1 MSWLT
6 WKVDVVTNMAVSQ
19 CLGMEVP
26 RSPNMSQ
33 WCGCPEVVFA
43 VTVLIFVFIAMLR
56 DIKGPPKFSTFYFQ
70 IFQWTTVIPRQ
81 DQASHPEGE
90 KAASTATPQL
100 GAASTHD
107 NQFSPQKNA
116 FPADGNFGLIL
127 HQNGLRWIQHNYN
140 TFNHCRTL
148 EKAAVAKACE
158 RHRLIDFD
166 AVASQLPA
174 AARAAAVASVPR
186 CLCCIFLSDLPVQH
200 CMTATFDVQRHIYSR
215 ARFPISRSLREADF
229 SGISCVQGV

>member
-1 MSWLT
+1 M
-6 WKVDVVTNMAVSQ
+6 DVLRWYLPWQ
-19 CLGMEVP
+19 CWYLSLLPCWGTSKDPEILPVFFP
-26 RSPNMSQ
+26 DFPVNSQ
-33 WCGCPEVVFA
+33 WFPGRTKRATQKVRKQRQLQRRNLELPA
-43 VTVLIFVFIAMLR
+43 LR
-56 DIKGPPKFSTFYFQ
+56 
-70 IFQWTTVIPRQ
+70 TTSFPR
-81 DQASHPEGE
+81 
-90 KAASTATPQL
+90 K
-100 GAASTHD
+100 
-107 NQFSPQKNA
+107 KNA

-127 HQNGLRWIQHNYN
+127 HQNGLTWIQRNYN